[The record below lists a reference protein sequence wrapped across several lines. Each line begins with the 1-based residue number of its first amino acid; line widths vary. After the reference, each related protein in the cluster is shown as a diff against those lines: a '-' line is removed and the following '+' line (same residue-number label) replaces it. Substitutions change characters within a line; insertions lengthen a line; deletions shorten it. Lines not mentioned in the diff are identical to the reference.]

1 MGFLTGVR
9 RQKQAWGNKAPKP
22 TQETPDLLA
31 RQRVSGYGG
40 TQAADVQDGYAGY
53 AAVYRSYT
61 WVRRAI
67 DVTANN
73 VVSLPVRVVDA
84 NDKPLDNHPVSLL
97 LARGNDQMT
106 PATIWQ
112 HWLTNMYLG
121 GEGPLEIVDDL
132 RGNPLWLWPRRPD
145 LVLIRADVTPERAN
159 YPTVAGYVV
168 MPEQAPGASTAP
180 IDVPPG
186 NMIFDK
192 FLNPLNTWRGL
203 APITALRA
211 SIIIDVFAQAWAKSF
226 LQRGARPDYALV
238 APQGITQTEKERIL
252 SELMFSYS
260 GAENWHKPI
269 VLEEGITDIK
279 TFSFPPSDMEWVEQ
293 RQFTQNEVGALF
305 GVPDEIMGY
314 GKDTYENFQTA
325 LRVFWTLTLRPLCEH
340 RDQALTHHFTTK
352 RSLLAPGE
360 RVATDYTGVGVLQE
374 DKAPKVDMAV
384 KLWSIGV
391 PFNQLDAQLGLGI
404 GPIEGGEFPNGTDP
418 AVAQAMAALAAQGAQ
433 DGQGGAQDDGDG
445 LDAENAQED
454 EQEAQQGGKTALP
467 FRWNGI
473 TIPDAYKALQL
484 IHDPGDENTPEE
496 VLLRALEESA
506 QREIAR
512 ELRRI
517 YRDLLPP
524 NAESMTLYE
533 LQTYIEQ
540 RIGSQALNDAIDATV
555 RRAADAGVTIAA
567 DQLATMGVG
576 FDYTM
581 VHTAARDWAR
591 AYSAE
596 LIKGVNDTT
605 KAAVRES
612 VARWY
617 DNGEHLD
624 ALTKDLAPT
633 FGNTRARMIAQTETT
648 KAAARGTLASYE
660 ASGVVTAM
668 VWLTAA
674 DEKRCGYCKDLD
686 GKTVSLSGNFSDVLS
701 PELRA
706 KLKNRTFQTPPAHV
720 SCRCRIGAQVIE
732 IGGGNG

>member
-1 MGFLTGVR
+1 MSYLRGVR
-9 RQKQAWGNKAPKP
+9 QQVQRWDSKAPAKA
-22 TQETPDLLA
+22 TAQPDLMA
-31 RQRVSGYGG
+31 RRPAGSYGG
-40 TQAADVQDGYAGY
+40 TQAAEIQDGYAGY

-73 VVSLPVRVVDA
+73 IVSLPVRVVDA

-97 LARGNDQMT
+97 LNRGNDQMT

-145 LVLIRADVTPERAN
+145 LVMVRADATPERAN
-159 YPTVAGYVV
+159 YPSVAGYVV
-168 MPEQAPGASTAP
+168 MPEQATGSSTAP

-186 NMIFDK
+186 NMVFDK

-211 SIIIDVFAQAWAKSF
+211 SIIIDVFAQAWAKAF

-252 SELMFSYS
+252 NELMFSYS
-260 GAENWHKPI
+260 GADNWHKPI

-279 TFSFPPSDMEWVEQ
+279 TFSFPPADMEWIEQ

-325 LRVFWTLTLRPLCEH
+325 LTVFWTLTLRPLCEH
-340 RDQALTHHFTTK
+340 RDQALTHHFTT
-352 RSLLAPGE
+352 RRPLLAPGE

-391 PFNQLDAQLGLGI
+391 PFNQLDEQLGLGI

-418 AVAQAMAALAAQGAQ
+418 AVAQAMAELAAQGAQ
-433 DGQGGAQDDGDG
+433 NGQGGAQDS
-445 LDAENAQED
+445 AQGND
-454 EQEAQQGGKTALP
+454 QAQNGQEAQQGGKTARP
-467 FRWNGI
+467 FPLSGTAI
-473 TIPDAYKALQL
+473 HEYYKALQL
-484 IHDPGDENTPEE
+484 VHDPGDDDTPEE
-496 VLLRALEESA
+496 QLLLALEQAA
-506 QREIAR
+506 QQEIAR
-512 ELRRI
+512 ELRRV

-524 NAESMTLYE
+524 NAESMSLYE
-533 LQTYIEQ
+533 LQAYIEQ
-540 RIGSQALNDAIDATV
+540 RIGSQALNDALDAAV
-555 RRAADAGVTIAA
+555 RRGADAGVTIAA
-567 DQLATMGVG
+567 NQLEALGVG

-581 VHTAARDWAR
+581 VHTQAREWAR

-596 LIKGVNDTT
+596 LITNVNATT
-605 KAAVRES
+605 KQAVRES

-633 FGNTRARMIAQTETT
+633 FGKQRARLIAMTETT
-648 KAAARGTLASYE
+648 HSAAQGTLRGYRE
-660 ASGVVTAM
+660 SGVVKAM
-668 VWLTAA
+668 VWMTAN
-674 DEKRCGYCKDLD
+674 DEKVCPWCGSLD
-686 GKTVSLSGNFSDVLS
+686 GQTVGLEGRFSDAL
-701 PELRA
+701 PPDLLA
-706 KLKNRTFQTPPAHV
+706 KLKRPFATPPAHPG
-720 SCRCRIGAQVIE
+720 CRCRIGAQVIE
-732 IGGGNG
+732 VGGDNG

>member
-9 RQKQAWGNKAPKP
+9 KQKQAWDRKAPKQA
-22 TQETPDLLA
+22 QEQPDLLA

-73 VVSLPVRVVDA
+73 IVSLPVRVVDA

-145 LVLIRADVTPERAN
+145 LVLIRADATPERAN

-168 MPEQAPGASTAP
+168 MPEQAPGATTTP

-186 NMIFDK
+186 NMVFDK
-192 FLNPLNTWRGL
+192 FHNPLSTWRGL

-211 SIIIDVFAQAWAKSF
+211 SIIIDVFAQAWAKAF

-260 GAENWHKPI
+260 GADNWHKPI

-279 TFSFPPSDMEWVEQ
+279 TFSFPPADMEWIEQ

-325 LRVFWTLTLRPLCEH
+325 LQVFWTLTLRPLCDH
-340 RDQALTHHFTTK
+340 RDQALTHHFATK
-352 RSLLAPGE
+352 RPLLALGE
-360 RVATDYTGVGVLQE
+360 RIATDYSGVGVLQE
-374 DKAPKVDMAV
+374 DKGPKVDMAV
-384 KLWSIGV
+384 KLWQIGV
-391 PFNQLDAQLGLGI
+391 PFNTLDEQLGLGI

-418 AVAQAMAALAAQGAQ
+418 AIAQQMAELAAQGAQ
-433 DGQGGAQDDGDG
+433 QAQDGNQG
-445 LDAENAQED
+445 NAQNG
-454 EQEAQQGGKTALP
+454 QEAQQGGKTASP
-467 FRWNGI
+467 FCLNGV

-484 IHDPGDENTPEE
+484 IHDPGDEDTPEE

-517 YRDLLPP
+517 YRDMLPP

-576 FDYTM
+576 FDYTL

-596 LIKGVNDTT
+596 LITNVNATT

-617 DNGEHLD
+617 ENGEHLD
-624 ALTKDLAPT
+624 ALTKDLAPV
-633 FGNTRARMIAQTETT
+633 FGDTRARLIAMTETT
-648 KAAARGTLASYE
+648 HSAAQGTLQGYT
-660 ASGVVTAM
+660 ASGVVKAMIWQTAR
-668 VWLTAA
+668 
-674 DEKRCGYCKDLD
+674 DERVCPYCGSLHD
-686 GKTVSLSGNFSDVLS
+686 KTVDLRGNFSDVLP
-701 PELRA
+701 PELRE
-706 KLKNRTFQTPPAHV
+706 KLKNRTFAVPPAHPG
-720 SCRCRIGAQVIE
+720 CRCRIGAQIIE
-732 IGGGNG
+732 VPSA